1 MPAPLTQAARADPGV
16 ARTSD
21 GRWLPWACALDRL
34 FPKRG
39 RAPYATLERLVAVVI
54 MRAMSLDG
62 ETGEWNCFLSYPTLA
77 RWSGMSVASVK
88 RMLLK
93 HCDGP
98 APLFY
103 RTRARQTRGHPHDC
117 YRFTA
122 VRHPERFAAA
132 RDVARAER
140 SREVDHALR
149 DLQPERLALQR
160 QLLDF
165 GGTLT
170 ETDYRRR
177 LAALEATARRK
188 VPARAFSRPSPK
200 S

>member
-1 MPAPLTQAARADPGV
+1 M
-16 ARTSD
+16 
-21 GRWLPWACALDRL
+21 CALDRL

-39 RAPYATLERLVAVVI
+39 HAPYATLERLVAVVI

-88 RMLLK
+88 RMLQK

-117 YRFTA
+117 YRFT
-122 VRHPERFAAA
+122 R
-132 RDVARAER
+132 
-140 SREVDHALR
+140 
-149 DLQPERLALQR
+149 
-160 QLLDF
+160 
-165 GGTLT
+165 
-170 ETDYRRR
+170 
-177 LAALEATARRK
+177 
-188 VPARAFSRPSPK
+188 
-200 S
+200 

>member
-1 MPAPLTQAARADPGV
+1 MTPALLTEAARAGAPLARPG
-16 ARTSD
+16 D
-21 GRWLPWACALDRL
+21 ERWSPWVCVLDRL

-39 RAPYATLERLVAVVI
+39 RAPYATLERLLAVVVV
-54 MRAMSLDG
+54 RAMSLDV
-62 ETGEWNCFLSYPTLA
+62 ETGDWNCFVSYPTLA

-88 RMLLK
+88 RMLQK
-93 HCDGP
+93 HVDGP
-98 APLFY
+98 APLFF
-103 RTRARQTRGHPHDC
+103 RTRTRQTRGHRHDC

-132 RDVARAER
+132 RDAARAER
-140 SREVDHALR
+140 GRDVDQALR

-170 ETDYRRR
+170 DEEYRVR
-177 LAALEATARRK
+177 LAALERATRRQM
-188 VPARAFSRPSPK
+188 PARAILNRSRS
-200 S
+200 